1 MKENLILAYPSK
13 KIGTV
18 EIIIEGESQKKKI

>member
-18 EIIIEGESQKKKI
+18 